1 MTDFDRYADA
11 PVALVTGSAIRV
23 GAAITTALAEAGYRV
38 WMHHHRSGEAATQ
51 RHASL
56 SEAST
61 PPPLGPVAADLM
73 DEAQRRSLARTVTDP
88 QGPAGGRLDLLVN
101 NAAGFERGP
110 FLERG
115 DGDLRRVLE
124 LNLIAPLSLA
134 RACAPALQAR
144 GGAIINILDVA
155 GVHPWPEYLDHCTA
169 KAGLLAATRGLA
181 VELAPLRV
189 NGVAPGTVDWPAELD
204 TPDRQRAIIDEIPLG
219 RIGTPADVAA
229 AVVFF
234 AGSRHVTGQILAVD
248 GGRLAAAGGRRP

>member
-1 MTDFDRYADA
+1 MADPDRQVDA

-23 GAAITTALAEAGYRV
+23 GAAIASALANAGYRV
-38 WMHHHRSGEAATQ
+38 WIHHHRSRDAAGELHAALL
-51 RHASL
+51 R
-56 SEAST
+56 EEN
-61 PPPLGPVAADLM
+61 PPPLGPIAADLM
-73 DEAQRRSLARTVTDP
+73 DEAQRLALARTVTDP

-101 NAAGFERGP
+101 NAAGFERGA
-110 FLERG
+110 FLDRG

-134 RACAPALQAR
+134 RACAPALRTQ

-204 TPDRQRAIIDEIPLG
+204 SPERQRAIIDEIPLR
-219 RIGTPADVAA
+219 RIGTPTDVAET
-229 AVVFF
+229 VVFF
-234 AGSRHVTGQILAVD
+234 ARSRHITGQILAVD
-248 GGRLAAAGGRRP
+248 GGKLAAAGGRRP